1 MLVKVINLIQ
11 LNRMLFHNIDNI
23 FEIKNKLIC
32 NQLIIIGI
40 LLLIGNENYL
50 QVLES
55 EVTIITI
62 LIWLISWVQYKFNFL
77 FVFGIV
83 MYFFWSYLLYTK

>member
-1 MLVKVINLIQ
+1 
-11 LNRMLFHNIDNI
+11 MLFHNIDNI